1 MKKKGNI
8 TSEHWFIPLVPS
20 FQNFPKSKN
29 LLFQLFLKKFRILEL
44 HIAVLVFFGIFK
56 IKKKTSGLRFFL

>member
-1 MKKKGNI
+1 MRPVMKKKGNI

-29 LLFQLFLKKFRILEL
+29 LLFQ
-44 HIAVLVFFGIFK
+44 FFEEIQNLG
-56 IKKKTSGLRFFL
+56 TAHCSSGLFWDFQN